1 MPIFSLILKP
11 FPGYPELAKE
21 LKFKRSFM
29 KVELHYGDGLI
40 NLEIPET
47 NISQVIRPWSGEQET
62 NNNTLLQQAIA
73 RSDFADFQQ
82 AIAGKCLGVLVPDGT
97 RDLPLR
103 DIFAQLF
110 ALLKKASLVRFF
122 ICTGTHNADTGENR
136 TIAGQIQ
143 AEAANAGLT
152 DFEIHIHD
160 CHKDDLINAGQTRRG
175 TDVIFNAKIDT
186 DDIFLVL
193 SDVKVHYFA
202 GYSNPIKNFVPG
214 LCGFATA
221 EHNHSFALD
230 ERSTFGSHP
239 WHTDPARRDQPLA
252 ADQLEAMKMIV
263 RDRPVYALVTISSSG
278 KIQWARFGPVQKVTG
293 EAFDIADEKNAH
305 TVEPTECLIVSP
317 GGLPNDVDLYIAQR
331 ALELTKQAVKTGGE
345 ILFLAAC
352 PKGIGEQHT
361 MENFYNRL
369 TEPIDE
375 ILESI
380 EGEYKLFSHKPY
392 KFAQMIK
399 RLRRIW
405 MYSQIPDELIEA
417 AHLWPIHDPQK
428 VVDDWLTENSNVRI
442 TIVDGANK
450 LALYAKK

>member
-1 MPIFSLILKP
+1 
-11 FPGYPELAKE
+11 
-21 LKFKRSFM
+21 M

-40 NLEIPET
+40 NLDIPEG
-47 NISQVIRPWSGEQET
+47 NISEIIRPWSGEQKT
-62 NNNTLLQQAIA
+62 DNSTLLQQTIA
-73 RSDFADFQQ
+73 RTDVADFQR

-97 RDLPLR
+97 RDLPLK

-110 ALLKKASLVRFF
+110 GALRKSALVRFF
-122 ICTGTHNADTGENR
+122 ICTGTHNADTGENSA
-136 TIAGQIQ
+136 IAEQIQ
-143 AEAANAGLT
+143 TEAANAGIS
-152 DFEIHIHD
+152 DFEVLIHD
-160 CHKDDLINAGQTRRG
+160 CQKGNFINAGKTGRG

-186 DDIFLVL
+186 NDIFLVL

-214 LCGFATA
+214 LCAFATA

-230 ERSTFGSHP
+230 ERSTFGFHP

-252 ADQLEAMKMIV
+252 ADQLEAMRMIV
-263 RDRPVYALVTISSSG
+263 RGRPVYALVTISSSG
-278 KIQWARFGPVQKVTG
+278 KIQWARFGPAQKVTG
-293 EAFDIADEKNAH
+293 KAFNIADKKNAH
-305 TVEPTECLIVSP
+305 IVEPTERLIVSP

-352 PKGIGEQHT
+352 PNRIGEQHT

-369 TEPIDE
+369 TEPIDK
-375 ILESI
+375 ILEST

-405 MYSQIPDELIEA
+405 MYSQIPDDLIEA
-417 AHLWPIHDPQK
+417 AHLRPTHDAQK
-428 VVDDWLTENSNVRI
+428 VVDDWLGENPNTKI
-442 TIVDGANK
+442 TVVDGANK
-450 LALYAKK
+450 LALYEK